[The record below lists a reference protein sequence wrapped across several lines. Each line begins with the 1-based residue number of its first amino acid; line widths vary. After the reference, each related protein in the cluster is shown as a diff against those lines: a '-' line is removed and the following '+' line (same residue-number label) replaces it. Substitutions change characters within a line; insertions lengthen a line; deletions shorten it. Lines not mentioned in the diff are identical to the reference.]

1 MASFRC
7 DSMETVLEEQ
17 KYYIYTNYYL
27 TTNSTVYF
35 ESKHDDSFDFVEF
48 SATGKYLLFC
58 PGVVTEKVINSSK

>member
-1 MASFRC
+1 MASFRR
-7 DSMETVLEEQ
+7 DSTETVLEEQ

-35 ESKHDDSFDFVEF
+35 ESKHDDSFDFVEL

-58 PGVVTEKVINSSK
+58 SGVVTEKVNSSK